1 MTLEDVV
8 RWALQARDF
17 KDFQETL
24 EVFTRFEAEEEK
36 RRSAEHSRPH
46 GGSHD

>member
-24 EVFTRFEAEEEK
+24 EVFTRMEAEEEK
-36 RRSAEHSRPH
+36 SRTSELPRPN
-46 GGSHD
+46 GGTP